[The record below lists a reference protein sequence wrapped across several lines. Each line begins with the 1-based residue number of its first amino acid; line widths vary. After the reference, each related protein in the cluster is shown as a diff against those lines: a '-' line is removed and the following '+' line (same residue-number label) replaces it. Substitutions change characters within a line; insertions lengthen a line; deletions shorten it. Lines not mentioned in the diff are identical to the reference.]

1 MTNPFSNSTP
11 AGDPLISEL
20 VTATAELYSA
30 LGAIRLLTLFP
41 FFAPGLTEV
50 EEQLGRAL
58 NSLLEV
64 RRQLEDET
72 PGRQQ

>member
-1 MTNPFSNSTP
+1 MTNPFSRSTP

-20 VTATAELYSA
+20 ISATAEIYSA

-41 FFAPGLTEV
+41 FFAPGLSEV

-58 NSLLEV
+58 NSILEV
-64 RRQLEDET
+64 RRQLEDGA
-72 PGRQQ
+72 PNQAQ